1 MCCGPWLNEVL
12 QELKDAQ
19 TTKGT
24 RRTIDNICSATF
36 GGTGFDVSAYSFD
49 KTTGKSAS
57 KYQCMLW
64 YAQAN
69 GVACMCA
76 YLFVCHASVC
86 VYVWRVGGRYFLF
99 CAMDRSDWILFV
111 CYAYICCTYFINQAY
126 LVGQKNAITT
136 RLRKG

>member
-76 YLFVCHASVC
+76 YLCVCHASVF
-86 VYVWRVGGRYFLF
+86 VYVWRVGGYLF
-99 CAMDRSDWILFV
+99 SVLCNGSL
-111 CYAYICCTYFINQAY
+111 
-126 LVGQKNAITT
+126 
-136 RLRKG
+136 